1 MQSDITNLSN
11 GLLLFYIAIATNFIA
26 DLYSKPLRKFLKDN
40 RFMHHI
46 IGYLVLL
53 YSISY
58 TTFRTDWMNVFLF
71 TLIMYIWFI
80 LTTKM
85 DLIFTLL
92 VVVCLAV
99 GFILNTHLTEH
110 TDAQD
115 TEINKLRKYEKYIM
129 YAAIGITLIGTGK
142 FLIEK
147 YTKFG
152 SNFSVVKFLFYQ

>member
-26 DLYSKPLRKFLKDN
+26 DLYSKPLRKFLKNN
-40 RFMHHI
+40 RFMHHL

-58 TTFRTDWMNVFLF
+58 TTFRTDWMNIFLF
-71 TLIMYIWFI
+71 TFIMYVWFI

-92 VVVCLAV
+92 VVLCLAI
-99 GFILNTHLTEH
+99 GFVFNTHLNEH
-110 TDAQD
+110 KDAENNEKK
-115 TEINKLRKYEKYIM
+115 TLHKYEKYII
-129 YAAIGITLIGTGK
+129 YVAIGITIIGTGK
-142 FLIEK
+142 FLFEK

-152 SNFSVVKFLFYQ
+152 SKFSVVKFLFYD